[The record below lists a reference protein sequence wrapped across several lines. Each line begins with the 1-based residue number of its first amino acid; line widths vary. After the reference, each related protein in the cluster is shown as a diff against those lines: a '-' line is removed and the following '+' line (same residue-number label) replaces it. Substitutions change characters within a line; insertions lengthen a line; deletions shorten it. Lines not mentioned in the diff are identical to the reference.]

1 MNNPF
6 NPNFGNVPSIFID
19 RSKQIQKVITGLDS
33 FTSLYQTTLVYG
45 LRGVGKTS
53 FLTDISE
60 IMSKKKDW
68 MVINLAV
75 GEDLIGNF
83 VQLVYKKSSSKL
95 RRLLEQADINLSVF
109 GIDLTYQPKKS
120 TIQKPHVVI
129 ETILEKL
136 KAEHIKLLVTIDEAQ
151 STPEMKE
158 FATIYQ
164 LMRRNKFYITL
175 IMTGLPD
182 KVSELQNEDV
192 LTFLLRSGHITLEPL
207 DSISMKFS
215 YRKAFTENGRTITED
230 ALNQMI
236 YMTNGYAYGFQLL
249 GYLVWETGEKQI
261 TKKTLQGITLEYQEM
276 LYRNVYTKIY
286 QSLSPMD
293 RKFVK
298 AMADY
303 PEDAVPVSVIG
314 KSLAKPKNYLS
325 NYRRR
330 LLDDQ
335 VIISKERGRVNF
347 TLPFFKDFVLEYGDL
362 Y

>member
-1 MNNPF
+1 MNPF
-6 NPNFGNVPSIFID
+6 NPNFGNVPEIFID
-19 RSKQIQKVITGLDS
+19 RSKQIQKVTSGLES

-53 FLTDISE
+53 FITDISE
-60 IMSKKKDW
+60 IMSQKKDW

-83 VQLVYKKSSSKL
+83 VQLIYKKSSSKL
-95 RRLLEQADINLSVF
+95 RRLLDQANINLSAF
-109 GIDLTYQPKKS
+109 GIDLSYEQKGQ

-136 KAEHIKLLVTIDEAQ
+136 KHENIKLLVTIDEAQ
-151 STPEMKE
+151 STPEMRE

-164 LMRRNKFYITL
+164 LMRRNNFFITL

-207 DSISMKFS
+207 DLLRMKFS
-215 YRKAFTENGRTITED
+215 YRKAFTAGGRNIDDQVLT
-230 ALNQMI
+230 QMI
-236 YMTNGYAYGFQLL
+236 KMTNGYAYGFQLL
-249 GYLVWETGEKQI
+249 GYLVWETNAKNI
-261 TKKTLQGITLEYQEM
+261 TTQTLADVTQEYQEM

-293 RKFVK
+293 RRFVQV
-298 AMADY
+298 MAEY
-303 PEDAVPVSVIG
+303 SEIEVPVKFIG
-314 KSLAKPKNYLS
+314 EKLNKPKNYLS

-335 VIISKERGRVNF
+335 VIMTKERGKLNF
-347 TLPFFKDFVLEYGDL
+347 TLPFFKDFILEYGDL

>member
-1 MNNPF
+1 MNPF

-19 RSKQIQKVITGLDS
+19 RSKQIKKVTNGLES

-53 FLTDISE
+53 FLTDISDT
-60 IMSKKKDW
+60 MAKRKDW

-83 VQLVYKKSSSKL
+83 VQLVYKKSSSRL
-95 RRLLEQADINLSVF
+95 RKLLEQADINLSAF
-109 GIDLTYQPKKS
+109 GIDLSYQPKQMIS
-120 TIQKPHVVI
+120 QKPHVVI

-136 KAEHIKLLVTIDEAQ
+136 KHENIKLLVTIDEAQ

-207 DSISMKFS
+207 DMISMKFS
-215 YRKAFTENGRTITED
+215 YRKAFNDGNREINED
-230 ALNQMI
+230 ALNEMI
-236 YMTNGYAYGFQLL
+236 KMTQGYAYGFQLL
-249 GYLVWETGEKQI
+249 GYLVWETQESQI
-261 TKKTLQGITLEYQEM
+261 TIATLKSISLEYQEM

-286 QSLSPMD
+286 QSLSSMD

-298 AMADY
+298 AMTEY
-303 PEDAVPVSVIG
+303 SNSKVPINFIG
-314 KSLAKPKNYLS
+314 KTLNKPKNYLS
-325 NYRRR
+325 NYRHR

-335 VIISKERGRVNF
+335 VIIAKERGYVSF
-347 TLPFFKDFVLEYGDL
+347 TLPFFKDFVLEYGDM